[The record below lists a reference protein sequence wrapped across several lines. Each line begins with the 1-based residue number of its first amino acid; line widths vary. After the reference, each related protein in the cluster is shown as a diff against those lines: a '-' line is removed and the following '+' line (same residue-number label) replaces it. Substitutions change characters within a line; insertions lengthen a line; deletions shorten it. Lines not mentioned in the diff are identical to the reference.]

1 LKKGLSPSHDL
12 ETKERETLSAKTQN
26 VKPGP
31 RDRTVYTQDGEL
43 LEVPEGWE
51 LLPPG
56 DAGLTRK
63 VKSLGP
69 SWTVQKKRGR
79 RTFSQGI
86 WAPKE
91 HIDTAKSV
99 IETKRMSPA
108 YQRKLEQD
116 RLRRKKKEN
125 EYAKSFYQNVLDYLD
140 FDEQY
145 QKWAELLARAVAEHA
160 TPVGSGTVARTKR
173 IPIEQR
179 AEAAVIAWMRH
190 QTSAYDHIKVPRRKG
205 ARREL
210 RRKIAE
216 RSRRILNVYRKGME
230 IDTEQCPLYKALQ
243 DEELY
248 RE

>member
-1 LKKGLSPSHDL
+1 M
-12 ETKERETLSAKTQN
+12 SAKTQN

-43 LEVPEGWE
+43 LEVPEGWQ